1 MPCKTAAVLAHVLCP
16 PHNHA
21 PADNCNVMPNV
32 MICISRTQITQTV
45 TVISYFYFD
54 TQIEYT
60 SRLEATYIRTAD
72 AEVQRDSGEQGRA
85 LNIKPK
91 FLSSHTTSPF
101 SKAEKTCHS
110 SYNLARH
117 SGPEH
122 KKYTLRLTPSLWTS
136 TSAVHVS
143 AASL

>member
-1 MPCKTAAVLAHVLCP
+1 MPCKPAAVLAHVLCP

-45 TVISYFYFD
+45 TVISYFYSD
-54 TQIEYT
+54 TQIEHR

-85 LNIKPK
+85 LNITKISVKSYYISLLKSRKDLPQ
-91 FLSSHTTSPF
+91 FLQSS
-101 SKAEKTCHS
+101 
-110 SYNLARH
+110 
-117 SGPEH
+117 
-122 KKYTLRLTPSLWTS
+122 S
-136 TSAVHVS
+136 TQWA
-143 AASL
+143 